1 MSRCTV
7 PAASAARRRREPPA
21 QPGKDPR
28 GARVADVV
36 TTVTASPLLDLPG
49 ACPAP
54 EGSIDSGVPWHY
66 GDPHGEQRL
75 LMRGEGWVDLS
86 HRGVVTIT
94 GPDRLTWLHSLTT
107 QHVEALGP
115 GESALDLILSP
126 HGHVEHELHVVD
138 DGTTAWITVEPGAV
152 DALVTYLEKM
162 RFLLRVEVADV
173 SDTFAVVG
181 EPVAAPVEGRP
192 TYVVPRALRT
202 LEAGD
207 AASQKYV
214 PVRPDVLVARE
225 VLVPR
230 AELADYVAGRP
241 GAGTWAWE
249 ALRVAAGVPRMGF
262 ETDHRTI
269 PQEVGWVP
277 SAVHLDKGCYRGQE
291 TVARVHN
298 LGRPPRRLVL
308 LHLDGSAARTPAVGY
323 PVLLDGR
330 EVGAL
335 TSVALHAELGPVAL
349 AVVKRSVP
357 VDVDLL
363 VGPEDAGVVSA
374 AQEIVVV
381 A

>member
-1 MSRCTV
+1 
-7 PAASAARRRREPPA
+7 
-21 QPGKDPR
+21 
-28 GARVADVV
+28 V
-36 TTVTASPLLDLPG
+36 TTTTVSPLLDLPG

-54 EGSIDSGVPWHY
+54 EGSRDSGVPWHY

-75 LMRGEGWVDLS
+75 LLRGEGWVDLS

-107 QHVEALGP
+107 QHVEKLAP

-138 DGTTAWITVEPGAV
+138 DGETTWITTEPGATEP
-152 DALVTYLEKM
+152 LVPYLEKM

-173 SDTFAVVG
+173 SADYAVVG
-181 EPVAAPVEGRP
+181 EPVAAPVDGRP
-192 TYVVPRALRT
+192 TYVVPREFAV

-214 PVRPDVLVARE
+214 PLRPDVLVARE
-225 VLVPR
+225 VIVPR
-230 AELADYVAGRP
+230 AELADYVADRP

-249 ALRVAAGVPRMGF
+249 ALRVAAGVPRVGF

-308 LHLDGSAARTPAVGY
+308 LHLDGSAARTPAPGD
-323 PVLLDGR
+323 PVILDGR

-349 AVVKRSVP
+349 ALIKRSVP

-363 VGPEDAGVVSA
+363 VGPDDRGVVA
-374 AQEIVVV
+374 ASQETLVT